1 MSNEEKIREIANR
14 LADIPEHKMCIE
26 CKSYLSDDDNS
37 TLYDLDREFNTLLGS
52 LDELHYY
59 YVEVTYADKERYPD
73 SVFYLGTHPSL
84 CCMGYEFPYA
94 TEEEAK
100 ESIEKHPD
108 IGKDKNYIV
117 EIKKK

>member
-26 CKSYLSDDDNS
+26 CKSYLSDDDNA
-37 TLYDLDREFNTLLGS
+37 TLYDLDMEFNQLMRS
-52 LDELHYY
+52 LDELPYY

-94 TEEEAK
+94 TEQEAR

-108 IGKDKNYIV
+108 IGKDKNYVV